1 MVLSP
6 PPNRLAP
13 CARRCE
19 EEDVEMTEDARE
31 LLTKIGH
38 ETSLRYSIQ
47 VGGIHSKE
55 AGIP

>member
-1 MVLSP
+1 
-6 PPNRLAP
+6 
-13 CARRCE
+13 
-19 EEDVEMTEDARE
+19 MTEDARE